1 MDAGMALGFTATEMH
16 SPSEVRDESILWILL
31 WEFCPLLLREG
42 SWLKLG
48 DTEERVTLVQ
58 CLNEEGNP
66 CVRARTRVSG
76 YLCQCVHECVWGMRE
91 KVRVWTVWAHTCVS
105 SVGVSNSNLL
115 LSIRSLF
122 FPGTDHH
129 CFQGDHNFAT
139 CNNAKLKN
147 IKAPKKSFSTIYI
160 YLMGC
165 YTLQLEA
172 MNLKGNIEDLPKF
185 VQKRLPR
192 FHFMLLRSI
201 RPHLVFRKYGIT
213 HS

>member
-1 MDAGMALGFTATEMH
+1 MSD
-16 SPSEVRDESILWILL
+16 PRIESQW
-31 WEFCPLLLREG
+31 RG
-42 SWLKLG
+42 KS
-48 DTEERVTLVQ
+48 V
-58 CLNEEGNP
+58 
-66 CVRARTRVSG
+66 CVRARAHVSV
-76 YLCQCVHECVWGMRE
+76 YPCQCVHECVWMCVRE
-91 KVRVWTVWAHTCVS
+91 SACVNLCGHIHVS

-122 FPGTDHH
+122 FPGRDHH

-139 CNNAKLKN
+139 CNNAKFKN

-192 FHFMLLRSI
+192 SHFMLLRSI
-201 RPHLVFRKYGIT
+201 RPHFVFRKYGIT